1 MKEMRDPSTSP
12 TSKSQLRSARD
23 DKATNGFFPNLFS
36 LVIFLVI
43 MVGLFFTLT
52 TMYPRFVV
60 ERFLTQK
67 GAELT
72 ALQSPSDAL
81 APFVRGV
88 LSGLESA
95 AKTALPEQKPLNLA
109 SIHGFGSGIQS
120 AILTSKNWFDLDR
133 QLFKSKGLSE
143 GMLTA
148 YFISKSVTERSTLS
162 YQVKLIGKIQQSL
175 SVDLRELME
184 RSSGNRNAVLTNYL
198 QGQKDLASEARIEM
212 ANMERVVNE
221 SQSIVDLETAAAAT
235 VGDTI
240 SSGVTNQ
247 DAQGVIDQNLDQYLS
262 SRKRADEARVRA
274 NTTGQFL
281 NQLRQLSDQLNRV
294 IQAVE
299 ANFDA
304 LASGIK
310 VSPQQGVNLPIFKE

>member
-1 MKEMRDPSTSP
+1 MRDF
-12 TSKSQLRSARD
+12 SARHTPEHTHVGRND
-23 DKATNGFFPNLFS
+23 RRTGFFPNLFS
-36 LVIFLVI
+36 LAIFLSI

-52 TMYPRFVV
+52 TVYPRFVV
-60 ERFLTQK
+60 EQFLKQK

-81 APFVRGV
+81 APFVRGI
-88 LSGLESA
+88 LSGIA
-95 AKTALPEQKPLNLA
+95 GATKTAVPEQKSLNLA
-109 SIHGFGSGIQS
+109 AIHGFGSGIQS
-120 AILTSKNWFDLDR
+120 AILTSKNWYDLDR
-133 QLFKSKGLSE
+133 QLFKSKALSE
-143 GMLTA
+143 GMLAA
-148 YFISKSVTERSTLS
+148 YFTSKTVQERSTLS
-162 YQVKLIGKIQQSL
+162 YQVKLIGKIQQAL
-175 SVDLRELME
+175 AVDLKELLD
-184 RSSGNRNAVLTNYL
+184 RSAGNRSAVLTNYL
-198 QGQKDLASEARIEM
+198 QGQKDLASEARIEI

-221 SQSIVDLETAAAAT
+221 AQAIVDLETATAAT

-240 SSGVTNQ
+240 AGGATAQ
-247 DAQGVIDQNLDQYLS
+247 DAQGVLDQNLDQYLS

-310 VSPQQGVNLPIFKE
+310 ISPQQGVNLPIFKE